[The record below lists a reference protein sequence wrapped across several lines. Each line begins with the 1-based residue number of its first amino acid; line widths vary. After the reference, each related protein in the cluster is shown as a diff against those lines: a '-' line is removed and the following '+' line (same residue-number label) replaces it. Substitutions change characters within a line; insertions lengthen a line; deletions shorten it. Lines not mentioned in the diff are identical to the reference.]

1 MSQMPS
7 DPSPDSD
14 RNDLLRLAG
23 VGVLAVVLALI
34 GFSVASRFEPS
45 TGPGPIL
52 AVGPE
57 ETTTSLGTP
66 TSPAPGVT
74 PTSLPSQSDETT
86 TSTVAEPATLSLSQG
101 LLDFGEAE
109 DTLQLQIMH
118 TAGGAAAWELTTDNP
133 LVAVEPSSGTVE
145 PGSTATVS
153 ISVDRSQIP
162 EGEFEASLTL
172 SWPDGEANTGVVAAF
187 EDNPIIHNPQ
197 ASPSTVQV
205 GGCSPGQAT
214 VSARVRDS
222 SELERVIA
230 RWSSDGSTIRET
242 ALNPVGDNMYQ
253 GVIGPY
259 EVTGTDSVKVVAF
272 DVRGNA
278 GGAAVN
284 VTAIACP

>member
-1 MSQMPS
+1 MNETPS
-7 DPSPDSD
+7 GPSPDSD

-45 TGPGPIL
+45 TGPGPVL

-57 ETTTSLGTP
+57 ETTTTLAT
-66 TSPAPGVT
+66 T
-74 PTSLPSQSDETT
+74 TSLLSGAAPTTQPSQSPQGT
-86 TSTVAEPATLSLSQG
+86 TSTVPQPATLSLSQE
-101 LLDFGEAE
+101 LLDFGDAE
-109 DTLQLQIMH
+109 DSLQLEISH
-118 TAGGAAAWELTTDNP
+118 TSGGAASWELTSDDP
-133 LVAVEPSSGTVE
+133 LVAAEPSSGTIE
-145 PGSTATVS
+145 PGSTVTVS

-162 EGEFEASLTL
+162 EGEFEALLTL
-172 SWPDGEANTGVVAAF
+172 GWPDGEASTGVVAAF

-197 ASPSTVQV
+197 ASPGTVQV
-205 GGCSPGQAT
+205 GGCSPGQTT

-242 ALNPVGDNMYQ
+242 ALNPVGDDIYQ

-259 EVTGTDSVKVVAF
+259 EVTGTDNVKVVAF

-278 GGAAVN
+278 GGASVN
-284 VTAIACP
+284 VTATACP